1 MANSITLKSNS
12 YDGRYLQLVCE
23 QTSKNSANNTS
34 TVKWTLSAVGGNENY
49 YTTGPTKVI
58 INGTT
63 VYSKSRVAW
72 DDKTFPAAKGS
83 TSGTLTITHTNDGS
97 KSISVSLST
106 AIYTSTTNE
115 QKGTWTLDNIARY
128 FTEAPTLTLSSRT
141 ETTATFKWTTP
152 ENCSWVRYHLD
163 GSDNSTNV
171 FNGGY
176 NGGDYSPAKSGTFT
190 VSGLGVNT
198 SHTIYVEC
206 ARADSKLWSNSNTP
220 SFTTYDYPYC
230 TESPN
235 FVLGEA
241 VTLKFYNPLKHTFK
255 FYIIGNGVQINED
268 YDCSSDT
275 YTGVTSTTTSVPYL
289 YATIPNAKSGKYKVK
304 VVYGSST
311 KTRDNGNTYTIKES
325 ECYPTFTTGYT
336 LKDTGSKTASITN
349 GEFLI
354 KGYSSLSVEIP
365 VSAQMKAKNGANAKN
380 YTASFNGINET
391 IDYSSTATTNCSFG
405 VVNTTGEKEI
415 NVRAYDTR
423 GLSTLAKKS
432 ITIYDYYVPKIYID
446 VKRENNFGENATLKV
461 SGQYNTLTVNNVAKN
476 TITKCEYR
484 YREKGS
490 DTWGDWVTLTTTLNN
505 GKFTCNDVTFTRLN
519 NNLSFEFEARVT
531 DKLNTIATSD
541 VLNAGQG
548 VFFISS
554 NKKNCFI
561 NGLEVSTRQDYVVNG
576 EAVET
581 NVYERG
587 HIMYKQCFNGHL
599 SSESNVTT
607 IQLPEN
613 AVLRNMYGNIYYTN
627 SKLFIPLNYAN
638 PSAAVFTYYNV
649 ETRQIVINLT
659 TTTFRGCEFVVY
671 AEYTIG

>member
-23 QTSKNSANNTS
+23 QTSKSSANNTS

-49 YTTGPTKVI
+49 YSTGPTKVI

-83 TSGTLTITHTNDGS
+83 TSGTLTITHTSDGS

-115 QKGTWTLDNIARY
+115 HKETWTLDNIARY
-128 FTEAPTLTLSSRT
+128 GTSTQSLSSKT
-141 ETTATFKWTTP
+141 ETSITMKWSSDSTVDYIWYSKD
-152 ENCSWVRYHLD
+152 N
-163 GSDNSTNV
+163 GSTWT
-171 FNGGY
+171 GIYQGEK
-176 NGGDYSPAKSGTFT
+176 KSGTYT
-190 VSGLGVNT
+190 ITGLTANT
-198 SHTIYVEC
+198 EYKIKTRI
-206 ARADSKLWSNSNTP
+206 RRNDSQLTTDSTALSV
-220 SFTTYDYPYC
+220 TTYDYPHC

-241 VTLKFYNPLKHTFK
+241 VTLKFYNPLKRTFK
-255 FYIIGNGVQINED
+255 FYIIGNGIEINED

-336 LKDTGSKTASITN
+336 LKDTGSKTASVTN

-391 IDYSSTATTNCSFG
+391 IAYSSTTATNCSFG

-432 ITIYDYYVPKIYID
+432 ITVYDYYEPKIYID
-446 VKRENNFGENATLKV
+446 IKRENNYGEKATLKV

-484 YREKGS
+484 YKEKGS

-561 NGLEVSTRQDYVVNG
+561 NGLEVSTRQDYLMNG

-581 NVYERG
+581 NIYERDRV
-587 HIMYKQCFNGHL
+587 MYKQCFNGHL
-599 SSESNVTT
+599 SSENNVTT

-627 SKLFIPLNYAN
+627 SKLFLPLNYAN
-638 PSAAVFTYYNV
+638 PSAAIFTYYNV